1 LADKVSE
8 IRKNYLL
15 LKKEPYGVHFSE
27 QASDQCPGLIIG
39 FLKQKVGIYGHDF
52 MQILKNKEEK

>member
-15 LKKEPYGVHFSE
+15 LLKKEPDGVHFSE
-27 QASDQCPGLIIG
+27 QASV
-39 FLKQKVGIYGHDF
+39 KEGHP
-52 MQILKNKEEK
+52 